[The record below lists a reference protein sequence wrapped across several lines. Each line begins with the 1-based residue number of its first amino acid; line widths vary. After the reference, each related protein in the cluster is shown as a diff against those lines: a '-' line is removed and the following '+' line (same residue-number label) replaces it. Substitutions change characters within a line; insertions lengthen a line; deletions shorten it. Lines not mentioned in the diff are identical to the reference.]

1 MIHSENKSLENTI
14 TTDTTLEKQ
23 GSKQERVSYNGLNI
37 GGKQQNSSQ
46 KDAIRIESLEKQ
58 YVPPSSVMQAVFGKS
73 TKGDIRKKQHALK
86 DVSLNIKQGCIYGLL
101 GPNGAGKSTLI
112 NILSGLSDKTSGRV
126 FINGINQDE
135 EPVKTRYQIGVVP
148 QEVVLDPFF
157 KVAEMLEFYA
167 GLFSVP
173 KHQRRT
179 DEIIEALG
187 LSDKRHSN
195 PRRLSGGMKRR
206 LLIAK
211 ALVHNPSI
219 IILDEPTAGVD
230 VELRSRLWE
239 YVRKLNKEHGVTILL
254 TTHYLEEAE
263 ELCDYIGII
272 NHGRVITEGK
282 KQDIMANLDR
292 KSLVITTDKPVKE
305 SSIKPLEDVN
315 FQVNIKGENLIEFI
329 FKKGEIQISDII
341 DKVKQLGFI
350 ITDITT
356 KEPDLED
363 VFRFLVVGRDNFSS

>member
-1 MIHSENKSLENTI
+1 M
-14 TTDTTLEKQ
+14 
-23 GSKQERVSYNGLNI
+23 
-37 GGKQQNSSQ
+37 
-46 KDAIRIESLEKQ
+46 
-58 YVPPSSVMQAVFGKS
+58 
-73 TKGDIRKKQHALK
+73 
-86 DVSLNIKQGCIYGLL
+86 
-101 GPNGAGKSTLI
+101 
-112 NILSGLSDKTSGRV
+112 
-126 FINGINQDE
+126 
-135 EPVKTRYQIGVVP
+135 KTRYQIGVVP

-305 SSIKPLEDVN
+305 SGIKPLEDVN